1 MGERMSIR
9 ILLAD
14 AHQILL
20 DGLSALLE
28 KEPDFEVIG
37 VVRNGRE
44 AVERAQAETPDVMVM
59 DTSLPGLNGVDATRQ
74 ITMKMPGVRVLC
86 LSAHAEPRLV
96 AAMFKANA
104 SGYLLKDTSHEEL
117 VRAIRHVMAD
127 EVYICPQVG
136 AAVVQALKAEKAR
149 AAPTIDP
156 LSEREREILH
166 LIAEGHSTKGIA
178 DRLHLSLKT
187 VGSQRENLMAKLDIH
202 SIAGLTKYAIREGL
216 TDFVSI

>member
-1 MGERMSIR
+1 MSIR

-28 KEPDFEVIG
+28 REPGFEVIG
-37 VVRNGRE
+37 VVRDGRE
-44 AVERAQAETPDVMVM
+44 AVARALAETPDVVVM
-59 DTSLPGLNGVDATRQ
+59 DTALPGLNGIDATRQ
-74 ITMKMPGVRVLC
+74 ITTKLPGVKVLC
-86 LSAHAEPRLV
+86 LTAHAEPRLV

-104 SGYLLKDTSHEEL
+104 SGYLLKDYSHQDL
-117 VRAIRHVMAD
+117 VRAIRHVLAD
-127 EVYICPQVG
+127 EIYICPQVG
-136 AAVVQALKAEKAR
+136 AAVVHALKAEKAR
-149 AAPTIDP
+149 IASTIEP

-178 DRLHLSLKT
+178 DRLHLSLKS
-187 VGSQRENLMAKLDIH
+187 VGSQREHLMAKLDIH

-216 TDFVSI
+216 TDVVSI